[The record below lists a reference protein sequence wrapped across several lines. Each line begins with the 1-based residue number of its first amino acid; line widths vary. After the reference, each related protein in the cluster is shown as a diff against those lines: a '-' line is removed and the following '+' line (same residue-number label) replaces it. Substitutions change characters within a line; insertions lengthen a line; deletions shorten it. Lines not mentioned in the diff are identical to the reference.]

1 MKISPDRLIYNV
13 KNVCMSIHKEF
24 GPGLLENAYQ
34 QILKIKL
41 LEKGYDVKTEVPCDI
56 QVDGMTIKSA
66 YRIDMIVNDCLI
78 VELKTV
84 NKILPVHH
92 RQLATYMT
100 LAKKE
105 VGLLVNFYCN
115 DLFEEGLRSWNN
127 SQLTH
132 LP

>member
-1 MKISPDRLIYNV
+1 MG
-13 KNVCMSIHKEF
+13 IHKEF

-34 QILKIKL
+34 QILKL
-41 LEKGYDVKTEVPCDI
+41 RLEEKGYDVKTEVPCNI
-56 QVDGMTIKSA
+56 QVDGMTIEHA

-84 NKILPVHH
+84 HKILPVHH